1 MAAPVKNL
9 IDATSL
15 TIMLSPDS
23 ILPVL
28 EYKETNNILDS
39 FRIIPQINKSVIY
52 YGMESA
58 GSPVNPTINRWD
70 LVNVSINT
78 PVTLMVPTPMVG
90 FNIKTAQPTVVITF
104 PSIYKERT
112 GTRLTEG
119 QLFPTGKK

>member
-9 IDATSL
+9 VDATSL
-15 TIMLSPDS
+15 TVMASENI
-23 ILPVL
+23 ILPIL
-28 EYKETNNILDS
+28 EYRETNNIIDS
-39 FRIIPQINKSVIY
+39 FQIIPQINKSVIY

-58 GSPVNPTINRWD
+58 GSPVNPAINRWD
-70 LVNVSINT
+70 LVNVSVNA